1 MGFQRI
7 KKLLIGIFCLSLV
20 LTVATFLKRSHL
32 PIPSLPPK
40 VISSLLKADI
50 TIQSIHLVENR
61 AGHTEWELYA
71 ESGETFQDEKLTVL
85 KDVRAKFYPE
95 GHPVIHVSGKEGRFE
110 MDTRNM
116 TIRGDVLVRSEAGYT
131 LKTERLHYDA
141 ARRQVETDLPIELVQ
156 EGLVVKGV
164 GLSASID
171 GKTLTVHSDVEAVF
185 Q

>member
-40 VISSLLKADI
+40 VISSLLKADLA
-50 TIQSIHLVENR
+50 IQSIHLVENLV
-61 AGHTEWELYA
+61 GHTEWELYA

>member
-40 VISSLLKADI
+40 VISSLLKADLA
-50 TIQSIHLVENR
+50 IQSIHLVENL

>member
-40 VISSLLKADI
+40 VISSLLKADLA
-50 TIQSIHLVENR
+50 IQSIHLVENL

-71 ESGETFQDEKLTVL
+71 DSGETFQDEKLTVL

-156 EGLVVKGV
+156 EGLAVKGV

-171 GKTLTVHSDVEAVF
+171 GKTLTVHSNVEAVF

>member
-50 TIQSIHLVENR
+50 TIQSIHLVENL